1 MLDHDTIAAISTPPG
16 TGAIAII
23 RISGDRAL
31 AIIAEIFSSKAERFS
46 SIDWNTRSHEAIHG
60 YIFEPGRLELIDEVV
75 VIPYKGPGTYTGE
88 DLVEINC
95 HGSPVL
101 TREILE
107 LCLRRG
113 ARLARPGEFTQRAF
127 LSGRL
132 DLTQAEAVLDLIQAK
147 TTRQGRQ
154 AISVLKGHLGER
166 LKLVREWLVELLARI
181 VAGIDFP
188 EEVGEVDLDDL
199 GEVVARCKAELEKLG
214 KTAKSGRFL
223 RDGLKL
229 AIVGKP
235 NAGKSSLLNQLLSFE
250 RAIVTDIPGTTR
262 DSIEELFEING
273 IPIILI
279 DTAGIRVTED
289 KVERIGIERTQKAI
303 SESDLALMVVDVSS
317 DWSREDDE
325 VLKEV
330 GGLPFILVSNKTDL
344 LNGADRSE
352 FGNRI
357 NSELSKPIES
367 NVSDEQQ
374 NGSLNCLE
382 RTYVS
387 AKTGAGID
395 ELKSKIEQFATKD
408 CSGDSGGS
416 LNQRQAQLCW
426 DAIAALELVET
437 TIAAAMPQDCLATD
451 LKTAINC
458 LSEAS
463 GEDVSEELI
472 TEIFSRFCIG
482 K

>member
-214 KTAKSGRFL
+214 KT
-223 RDGLKL
+223 
-229 AIVGKP
+229 
-235 NAGKSSLLNQLLSFE
+235 
-250 RAIVTDIPGTTR
+250 
-262 DSIEELFEING
+262 
-273 IPIILI
+273 
-279 DTAGIRVTED
+279 
-289 KVERIGIERTQKAI
+289 
-303 SESDLALMVVDVSS
+303 
-317 DWSREDDE
+317 
-325 VLKEV
+325 
-330 GGLPFILVSNKTDL
+330 
-344 LNGADRSE
+344 
-352 FGNRI
+352 
-357 NSELSKPIES
+357 
-367 NVSDEQQ
+367 
-374 NGSLNCLE
+374 
-382 RTYVS
+382 
-387 AKTGAGID
+387 
-395 ELKSKIEQFATKD
+395 
-408 CSGDSGGS
+408 
-416 LNQRQAQLCW
+416 
-426 DAIAALELVET
+426 
-437 TIAAAMPQDCLATD
+437 
-451 LKTAINC
+451 
-458 LSEAS
+458 
-463 GEDVSEELI
+463 
-472 TEIFSRFCIG
+472 
-482 K
+482 